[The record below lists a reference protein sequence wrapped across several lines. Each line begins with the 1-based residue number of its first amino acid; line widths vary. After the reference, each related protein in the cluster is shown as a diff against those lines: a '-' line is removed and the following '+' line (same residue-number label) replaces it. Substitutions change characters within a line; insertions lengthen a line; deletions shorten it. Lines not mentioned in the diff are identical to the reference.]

1 MAFLKAREILLRLPV
16 ESLMRKIHRLL
27 RIVVINQPEAI
38 LFAAFPN
45 FVVVHFPVENKGAA
59 PFQSG
64 SHDLTCSGV
73 LLLRRDPMCGKAVF
87 ADKHTL
93 AGDPWFRRKIG
104 LKVV

>member
-27 RIVVINQPEAI
+27 RIVIINQPEASLI
-38 LFAAFPN
+38 ATLSN

-59 PFQSG
+59 PFQS
-64 SHDLTCSGV
+64 SPHDLACSHV
-73 LLLRRDPMCGKAVF
+73 LLLRRDPLCGKAVF
-87 ADKHTL
+87 ADKHAL
-93 AGDPWFRRKIG
+93 AGEPWFRRKIG